1 MLHKINTII
10 LDDEPSAIESLKKM
24 LSFYDYIN
32 VMETFSSFNYLW
44 LYLQLN
50 ADQVELLFLDILLK
64 NENGLDVAKEINKA
78 YPNIKIIF
86 STSEASYALDAY
98 DASPIDYITKPIN
111 AVRLQRALTKLRHT
125 DRHNTLKNYNVK
137 ISIKSKNTI
146 KMVNI
151 ESIKLIK
158 KDLRHVKLI
167 LSDGT
172 KLITTETINTL
183 FSKLKV
189 HGFVMIT
196 RSIIVPIID
205 INAINYNSSTQRYN
219 IQLTSQLK
227 LPSLSQAKIKDIKME
242 LSAFDWII

>member
-1 MLHKINTII
+1 
-10 LDDEPSAIESLKKM
+10 
-24 LSFYDYIN
+24 
-32 VMETFSSFNYLW
+32 
-44 LYLQLN
+44 
-50 ADQVELLFLDILLK
+50 
-64 NENGLDVAKEINKA
+64 
-78 YPNIKIIF
+78 
-86 STSEASYALDAY
+86 
-98 DASPIDYITKPIN
+98 
-111 AVRLQRALTKLRHT
+111 
-125 DRHNTLKNYNVK
+125 
-137 ISIKSKNTI
+137 
-146 KMVNI
+146 MVNI